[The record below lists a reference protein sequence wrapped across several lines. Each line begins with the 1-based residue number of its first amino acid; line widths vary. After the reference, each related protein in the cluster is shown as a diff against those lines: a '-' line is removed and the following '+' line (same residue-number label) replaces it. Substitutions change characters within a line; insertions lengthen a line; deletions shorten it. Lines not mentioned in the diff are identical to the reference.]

1 MRILLTE
8 ALKIVVCSGV
18 LWGAYELLL
27 DRRAP
32 LRWCRRYLLLLPVL
46 AGLIPLL
53 RIPLLPAPAIELEP
67 FDAAFLIE
75 QAPAPV
81 TVPRPFP
88 LAETII
94 IAVWAAGLLIMIG
107 VMLGQARI
115 IRQLRRDSTISPA
128 GRFRLALTRR
138 RIAPFSFCGTIYL
151 WEEPPPDERCAIIA
165 HESSHLARHHSAERI
180 LMECM
185 KALLWWNPFVWLAA
199 RRLAEAEEYEAD
211 HDVLTQGYDPQ
222 KYMDTLFRQLFG
234 YSPDIANG
242 LRNSFTKKRF
252 QMMTNYNFGRHA
264 LLRLAGVIPVIT
276 GLMCAFSL
284 TTRAAEVRILPVTE
298 QQPSDNEET
307 ANRPEPL
314 YVVNG
319 KELQTLEEALTFGR
333 TLGSAVKGTQTR
345 LRKLS
350 PEEGMEKY
358 GEKGRN
364 GVFEFTISASDKASD
379 TQAAA
384 IQGEEANDNDAPATG
399 NDEAPGEEQPFL
411 VAETMPK
418 FQGGDLSSFRMWVM
432 QRVRYPQEAM
442 NR

>member
-1 MRILLTE
+1 MRTLLTE

-32 LRWCRRYLLLLPVL
+32 LRWCRRYLLLLPVF

-67 FDAAFLIE
+67 FDAALLIE
-75 QAPAPV
+75 SAPAPV
-81 TVPRPFP
+81 AAPRPFP

-94 IAVWAAGLLIMIG
+94 IAVWAAGLLVLVG
-107 VMLGQARI
+107 AMLGQARI

-151 WEEPPPDERCAIIA
+151 WEETPADERCAIIA
-165 HESSHLARHHSAERI
+165 HESSHLAHHHSAERI

-222 KYMDTLFRQLFG
+222 RYMDTLFRQLFG

-252 QMMTNYNFGRHA
+252 QMMTNYNFGRYA

-284 TTRAAEVRILPVTE
+284 TTRAAEVRTMAPAVQKPATTE
-298 QQPSDNEET
+298 P
-307 ANRPEPL
+307 ARPAQNP
-314 YVVNG
+314 
-319 KELQTLEEALTFGR
+319 
-333 TLGSAVKGTQTR
+333 
-345 LRKLS
+345 
-350 PEEGMEKY
+350 
-358 GEKGRN
+358 
-364 GVFEFTISASDKASD
+364 
-379 TQAAA
+379 
-384 IQGEEANDNDAPATG
+384 PATG

-442 NR
+442 NRGIEGRVVLSFII